1 MEEIEIEGDKEEEK
15 EEEEEERRRGKIM
28 TNVRRNNKK
37 N

>member
-28 TNVRRNNKK
+28 RNVRRNNK

>member
-28 TNVRRNNKK
+28 RNVRSNIK

>member
-15 EEEEEERRRGKIM
+15 EEDEEERRRGKIM
-28 TNVRRNNKK
+28 RNVRSNIK